1 MKKGYQTDRRKS
13 TCKVPFI
20 FFRICSKYRFGAFAA
35 GGRCVLRPQGR
46 LHTNS
51 HLTNDF
57 PYAILTVLIRL
68 VQLGEEEHDA
78 FVCFRGRAV
87 LLLGA
92 VLIALLNR

>member
-1 MKKGYQTDRRKS
+1 MQSAVY
-13 TCKVPFI
+13 
-20 FFRICSKYRFGAFAA
+20 FFPNLFKIPIRASAA
-35 GGRCVLRPQGR
+35 GGRCVLLPQGP
-46 LHTNS
+46 LQKNS
-51 HLTNDF
+51 CLTNDLLH
-57 PYAILTVLIRL
+57 AILTVLIRL

>member
-1 MKKGYQTDRRKS
+1 MQSAVY
-13 TCKVPFI
+13 
-20 FFRICSKYRFGAFAA
+20 FFPNLFKIPIRSSAA
-35 GGRCVLRPQGR
+35 GDRCVPRPQGR
-46 LHTNS
+46 LHKNS
-51 HLTNDF
+51 CLTNDLLH
-57 PYAILTVLIRL
+57 AILTVLIRL